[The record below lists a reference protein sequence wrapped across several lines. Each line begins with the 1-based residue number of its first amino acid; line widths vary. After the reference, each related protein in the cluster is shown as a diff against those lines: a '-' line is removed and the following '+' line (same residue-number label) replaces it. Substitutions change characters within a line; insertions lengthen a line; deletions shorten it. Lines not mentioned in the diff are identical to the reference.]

1 MSTTRCWVVAVIAS
15 AAGVLP
21 ASAAAETT
29 PYHPAENARIF
40 NDGAGGWTERT
51 ESSGACVQDL
61 TCPTVT
67 SSWQASG
74 GTRGGSDGHLRV
86 QIDNLAGVESM
97 TRSTWRS
104 PAFEYRGAG
113 GDEPGELT
121 IELARRADLSALA
134 NAESS
139 ATYSVEVVKA
149 STGVGR
155 TVVDTAPLGSVEGWT
170 RTRRID
176 VKPSSLEVGADYR
189 IQITATFHTTA
200 RVFQG
205 SFVDF
210 DDVRLRATD
219 SRGDGDGAGGN
230 GGADGSNGANGGNGA
245 DGAAAGNGS
254 AGGAVLQGKRLFLR
268 LKCLGVARKGRCKVR
283 AVAYASKK
291 GARTTFPIERRVR
304 AKKGKKVTLRVRPR
318 FARELS
324 KKKKVLVRSQ
334 IKAGGERKTKFRR
347 YRLTKRR

>member
-1 MSTTRCWVVAVIAS
+1 MSKTRCWVVAAVAV
-15 AAGVLP
+15 AAGALP

-40 NDGAGGWTERT
+40 NDGAGGWTDKT
-51 ESSGACVQDL
+51 ESAGACAQSL
-61 TCPTVT
+61 TCPTVVN
-67 SSWQASG
+67 SWQASG

-86 QIDNLAGVESM
+86 EISNLAGVESV

-113 GDEPGELT
+113 GEEPGELT
-121 IELARRADLSALA
+121 IELARRADLSALLV

-139 ATYSVEVVKA
+139 ASYSVEVVKA

-155 TVVDTAPLGSVEGWT
+155 TVVDSAPLGAVEGWT

-176 VKPSSLEVGADYR
+176 VKPGSLELGVDYR
-189 IQITATFHTTA
+189 IQITTTFNTTA

-205 SFVDF
+205 SFVDY

-219 SRGDGDGAGGN
+219 GGGAGGN
-230 GGADGSNGANGGNGA
+230 GGAGGTGAGGGSGGS
-245 DGAAAGNGS
+245 GS
-254 AGGAVLQGKRLFLR
+254 AGGAVLEGKRLFLR
-268 LKCLGVARKGRCKVR
+268 LKCLGVAKKGRCKVR

-347 YRLTKRR
+347 YRLTKRRQG